1 MQVGTEILLARMK
14 EYPEEFI
21 IDEGDVIGRW
31 ERVMRDARNYLP
43 EEDLK
48 AIDEAYRQI
57 HIDKFN
63 ERVLKVLAGED
74 TPEKETVVYNT
85 KGRYATGWS
94 DPRMLGQAQ
103 QAQNNMLGSATQ
115 IGSAYQ
121 NSMLGGNGG
130 SGTVLMEGLAGIG
143 AQDFWGGNK

>member
-14 EYPEEFI
+14 EHPEEFT
-21 IDEGDVIGRW
+21 IDEGSLIGRW

-48 AIDEAYRQI
+48 AIDEGMRQV

-74 TPEKETVVYNT
+74 TPEKETMVYKT
-85 KGRYATGWS
+85 QERYQTGWS
-94 DPRMLGQAQ
+94 DPRMLAQ
-103 QAQNNMLGSATQ
+103 QAQNNALRNSMVKAEGQAI
-115 IGSAYQ
+115 IGS
-121 NSMLGGNGG
+121 GGNGG
-130 SGTVLMEGLAGIG
+130 SGIFDGFNGMSASM
-143 AQDFWGGNK
+143 FGGGGGFNK